1 MNKDKTEK
9 KIAAGCLFVV
19 ALFFLVLA
27 VYQCNEERK
36 GMNVKEEIRLSATP
50 PPIVDTTMCT
60 KRNAIGIVTP
70 AADEDPDGDP
80 YDNPDFDDLIPG
92 EEYDEE
98 FVDRSEGDRE
108 LYDEQE

>member
-9 KIAAGCLFVV
+9 KTAAGCLIIV
-19 ALFFLVLA
+19 ALFFIVLA
-27 VYQCNEERK
+27 VYQYNEEKQARQ
-36 GMNVKEEIRLSATP
+36 VRQEIKHLTP
-50 PPIVDTTMCT
+50 ASFRADTIIR
-60 KRNAIGIVTP
+60 RNRIVTGALSP
-70 AADEDPDGDP
+70 TTSKDADSDS

-108 LYDEQE
+108 LYDDP